1 MKNIK
6 DTFLLDPNITFLNH
20 GSFGSCPRPVFQE
33 YQKWQQKLEH
43 QPVQFM
49 TDKVY
54 SALKKSRIALAEF
67 VGCDEDELIFS
78 PNPTTATTNIIFNLD
93 LEPGDEILMT
103 NHEYGALVRA
113 WTVWGKRNR
122 VKIIQQNIPIPV
134 DTEERFIE
142 QFWKGVNARTKV
154 IFISH
159 ITSPTALIFPI
170 EQILARARD
179 KGLITIVDGAHVPGQ
194 VDLDIHALGCDFYIG
209 AILKWLC
216 GPKGSSFLF
225 VKKEH
230 QEWMKPVVYSW
241 GKDGEDPGPS
251 EFLQDF
257 QWQGTRDMSAF
268 LSIPA
273 AIEFY
278 HQEISSLQPKCRE
291 MSLYAFSEFQS
302 ILGTKPISCGGN
314 WLGQMVS
321 HPIPEHA
328 SPDLKEKL
336 WTLHR
341 IEIPVFEWNGLQLI
355 RLSVQI
361 YNQQNDIDSLM
372 SALPSLI

>member
-1 MKNIK
+1 MNNIK

-33 YQKWQQKLEH
+33 YQKWQKKLEH

-54 SALKKSRIALAEF
+54 SALKESRIALSEF
-67 VGCDEDELIFS
+67 MGCNEDELVFF

-93 LEPGDEILMT
+93 LKPGDEILMT

-113 WTVWGKRNR
+113 WTAWGKRTGI
-122 VKIIQQNIPIPV
+122 KIVQQNIPAPL

-142 QFWKGVNARTKV
+142 EFWKGVNVRTKV

-194 VDLDIHALGCDFYIG
+194 VDLDIHALGCDYYIG
-209 AILKWLC
+209 AIHKWLC

-230 QEWMKPVVYSW
+230 QKWMKPVVYSW

-268 LSIPA
+268 LSIPT

-278 HQEISSLQPKCRE
+278 HQEISSLQSKCRE
-291 MSLYAFSEFQS
+291 MNLHAFSEFQS
-302 ILGTKPISCGGN
+302 ILGTKPISSGGN

-321 HPIPEHA
+321 HPLPDNA

-336 WTLHR
+336 WTRHQ

>member
-1 MKNIK
+1 MCI
-6 DTFLLDPNITFLNH
+6 
-20 GSFGSCPRPVFQE
+20 
-33 YQKWQQKLEH
+33 
-43 QPVQFM
+43 
-49 TDKVY
+49 
-54 SALKKSRIALAEF
+54 
-67 VGCDEDELIFS
+67 
-78 PNPTTATTNIIFNLD
+78 
-93 LEPGDEILMT
+93 
-103 NHEYGALVRA
+103 
-113 WTVWGKRNR
+113 
-122 VKIIQQNIPIPV
+122 
-134 DTEERFIE
+134 
-142 QFWKGVNARTKV
+142 
-154 IFISH
+154 
-159 ITSPTALIFPI
+159 
-170 EQILARARD
+170 RD
-179 KGLITIVDGAHVPGQ
+179 S
-194 VDLDIHALGCDFYIG
+194 HALGCDFYIG
-209 AILKWLC
+209 AIHKWLC

-268 LSIPA
+268 LTIPT

-278 HQEISSLQPKCRE
+278 HQEIRSLQSKCRE
-291 MSLYAFSEFQS
+291 MTVYAFSEFQS
-302 ILGTKPISCGGN
+302 VLGTEPISSGGN

-321 HPIPEHA
+321 HPLPDHT
-328 SPDLKEKL
+328 SPDLKERL
-336 WTLHR
+336 WTLHQ

>member
-20 GSFGSCPRPVFQE
+20 GSFGSCPRSVFQE
-33 YQKWQQKLEH
+33 YQKWQKKLEH

-54 SALKKSRIALAEF
+54 SALKESRIALSEF
-67 VGCDEDELIFS
+67 IGCNEDELVFF

-93 LEPGDEILMT
+93 LKPGDEILMT

-113 WTVWGKRNR
+113 WTVWGKRNG
-122 VKIIQQNIPIPV
+122 VKIVQQNISVPL
-134 DTEERFIE
+134 DTEERFID

-154 IFISH
+154 IFLSH

-170 EQILARARD
+170 EQILARAKD

-194 VDLDIHALGCDFYIG
+194 VDLDIHVLGCDFYIG
-209 AILKWLC
+209 AIHKWLC

-230 QEWMKPVVYSW
+230 QEWMKPVIYSW

-268 LSIPA
+268 LSIPT

-278 HQEISSLQPKCRE
+278 HQEISSLQSKCRE
-291 MSLYAFSEFQS
+291 MNLHAFSEFQS
-302 ILGTKPISCGGN
+302 ILGTKPISSGGN

-321 HPIPEHA
+321 HPLPDNA

-336 WTLHR
+336 WTRHQ

>member
-20 GSFGSCPRPVFQE
+20 GSFGSCPKPVFKE
-33 YQKWQQKLEH
+33 YQKWQKKLEH

-54 SALKKSRIALAEF
+54 SALKESRIALAEF
-67 VGCDEDELIFS
+67 VGCDEGELVFS

-93 LEPGDEILMT
+93 MKSGDEILMT

-113 WTVWGKRNR
+113 WTAWGKRTGI
-122 VKIIQQNIPIPV
+122 KIIQQNIPVPV

-142 QFWKGVNARTKV
+142 EFWKGVNARTKV

-170 EQILARARD
+170 EKILARARD

-209 AILKWLC
+209 AIHKWLC

-230 QEWMKPVVYSW
+230 QEWMKPLVYSW

-278 HQEISSLQPKCRE
+278 HQEISSLQLKCHE

-321 HPIPEHA
+321 HPLPDHA
-328 SPDLKEKL
+328 SPDLKDEL
-336 WTLHR
+336 WTLHQ

>member
-1 MKNIK
+1 MKDIK

-33 YQKWQQKLEH
+33 YQKWQKKLEH

-54 SALKKSRIALAEF
+54 SALKESRIALGKF
-67 VGCDEDELIFS
+67 VGCDHDELIFF
-78 PNPTTATTNIIFNLD
+78 PNPTTATTNIIFNLN

-113 WTVWGKRNR
+113 WEAWGKRNG
-122 VKIIQQNIPIPV
+122 VKIIQQNIPVPV

-170 EQILARARD
+170 EKILARARD

-209 AILKWLC
+209 AIHKWLC

-251 EFLQDF
+251 EFLQNF

-268 LSIPA
+268 LSILLLLSFITKRSAVCSPNA
-273 AIEFY
+273 A
-278 HQEISSLQPKCRE
+278 K
-291 MSLYAFSEFQS
+291 
-302 ILGTKPISCGGN
+302 
-314 WLGQMVS
+314 
-321 HPIPEHA
+321 
-328 SPDLKEKL
+328 
-336 WTLHR
+336 
-341 IEIPVFEWNGLQLI
+341 
-355 RLSVQI
+355 
-361 YNQQNDIDSLM
+361 
-372 SALPSLI
+372 

>member
-1 MKNIK
+1 MNNIK

-33 YQKWQQKLEH
+33 YQKWQKKLEH

-54 SALKKSRIALAEF
+54 SALKESRIALSEF
-67 VGCDEDELIFS
+67 MGCNEDELVFF

-93 LEPGDEILMT
+93 LKPGDEILMT

-113 WTVWGKRNR
+113 WTAWGKRTGI
-122 VKIIQQNIPIPV
+122 KIVQQNIPVPL

-142 QFWKGVNARTKV
+142 EFWKGVNVRTKV

-170 EQILARARD
+170 EQILARARE

-194 VDLDIHALGCDFYIG
+194 VDLDIHALGCDYYIG
-209 AILKWLC
+209 AIHKWLC

-230 QEWMKPVVYSW
+230 QKWMKPVVYSW
-241 GKDGEDPGPS
+241 GKNGEDPGPS

-268 LSIPA
+268 LSIPT

-278 HQEISSLQPKCRE
+278 HQEISSLQSKCRE
-291 MSLYAFSEFQS
+291 MNLHAFSEFQS
-302 ILGTKPISCGGN
+302 ILGTKPISSGGN

-321 HPIPEHA
+321 HPLPDNA
-328 SPDLKEKL
+328 SADLKEKL
-336 WTLHR
+336 WTRHQ

>member
-1 MKNIK
+1 MKTIK
-6 DTFLLDPNITFLNH
+6 DTFLLDQNITFLNH

-49 TDKVY
+49 TEKVY
-54 SALKKSRIALAEF
+54 SALKESRIALAEF
-67 VGCDEDELIFS
+67 VGCDQDELVFF

-113 WTVWGKRNR
+113 WTAWGKRISI
-122 VKIIQQNIPIPV
+122 KIIQQNIPVPV

-142 QFWKGVNARTKV
+142 EFWKGVNARTKV

-170 EQILARARD
+170 EKILARARD

-209 AILKWLC
+209 AIHKWLC

-230 QEWMKPVVYSW
+230 QEWMKPLVYSW

-278 HQEISSLQPKCRE
+278 HQEISGLQSKCHE
-291 MSLYAFSEFQS
+291 MNVYAFSEFQS
-302 ILGTKPISCGGN
+302 ILGTKSISCGGN

-321 HPIPEHA
+321 HPLPDHA
-328 SPDLKEKL
+328 SSDLKEKL
-336 WTLHR
+336 WTLHQ
-341 IEIPVFEWNGLQLI
+341 IEIPVFE
-355 RLSVQI
+355 
-361 YNQQNDIDSLM
+361 
-372 SALPSLI
+372 

>member
-33 YQKWQQKLEH
+33 YQKWQKKLEH

-54 SALKKSRIALAEF
+54 SALKESRIALAEF
-67 VGCDEDELIFS
+67 VGCDEGELVFF

-93 LEPGDEILMT
+93 MKPGDEILMT

-113 WTVWGKRNR
+113 WIAWGKRTGI
-122 VKIIQQNIPIPV
+122 KIIQQNIPVPV

-142 QFWKGVNARTKV
+142 EFWKGVNARTKV

-170 EQILARARD
+170 EKILARARD

-209 AILKWLC
+209 AIHKWLC

-230 QEWMKPVVYSW
+230 QEWMKPLVYSW

-278 HQEISSLQPKCRE
+278 HQEISSLQLKCHE

-321 HPIPEHA
+321 HPLPDHA
-328 SPDLKEKL
+328 SPDLKDEL
-336 WTLHR
+336 WTLHQ

>member
-6 DTFLLDPNITFLNH
+6 NTFLLDPNITFLNH
-20 GSFGSCPRPVFQE
+20 GSFGSCPRPIFQE
-33 YQKWQQKLEH
+33 YQKWQKKLER

-49 TDKVY
+49 MDKVY
-54 SALKKSRIALAEF
+54 PALKKSRIALSEF
-67 VGCDEDELIFS
+67 IGCNEDGLIFFQ
-78 PNPTTATTNIIFNLD
+78 NPTTATTNIIYNLD
-93 LEPGDEILMT
+93 LKPGDEVLMT

-113 WTVWGKRNR
+113 WTAWGKRTG
-122 VKIIQQNIPIPV
+122 VKIVQQNIPVPL

-142 QFWKGVNARTKV
+142 QFWKGVNVRTKV

-194 VDLDIHALGCDFYIG
+194 VDLDIHALCCDFYIG
-209 AILKWLC
+209 AIHKWLC

-230 QEWMKPVVYSW
+230 QKWMKPVVYSW

-268 LSIPA
+268 LTIPT

-278 HQEISSLQPKCRE
+278 HQEISSLQSKCRE
-291 MSLYAFSEFQS
+291 MNVYAFSEFQS
-302 ILGTKPISCGGN
+302 ILGTKPISSGGN

-321 HPIPEHA
+321 HPLPDHA

-336 WTLHR
+336 WTRHQ